1 MEKTHVRTRCHQRKS
16 AGSAAAKIF
25 WHDYLADFAS
35 HQSVWMLPWGHPDP
49 RRERSRVELGRRI
62 KEHRARLGM
71 SQTDLARE
79 VFVTRQTVSNW
90 ETQRTYPDA
99 QSLLL
104 MSRLF
109 GVSVDALLEDDTREM
124 HKALAAGSKRMNL
137 LGTIVGAF
145 GLACV
150 AWVIIGI
157 VLDLDLIAIAVPAA
171 LLFAPA
177 SAAAFMIDK
186 MRHDHQLF
194 AYQSVLAFLAGED
207 PDVNNRYNQR
217 VRDHWVARRVVQTV
231 LVIIIGICC
240 GWGAASIISTLV
252 G

>member
-1 MEKTHVRTRCHQRKS
+1 M
-16 AGSAAAKIF
+16 
-25 WHDYLADFAS
+25 
-35 HQSVWMLPWGHPDP
+35 
-49 RRERSRVELGRRI
+49 ELGQRI

-109 GVSVDALLEDDTREM
+109 GVSVDALLEDDTSEM
-124 HKALAAGSKRMNL
+124 HEALAAGSKRMGR
-137 LGTIVGAF
+137 LGIAMGAF
-145 GLACV
+145 GLACGLRVV
-150 AWVIIGI
+150 AGI

-171 LLFAPA
+171 LLFIPA
-177 SAAAFMIDK
+177 SSAAFMIDK
-186 MRHDHQLF
+186 MRHDHQLY

-207 PDVNNRYNQR
+207 PDVNNRYNRR

-231 LVIIIGICC
+231 LAIIVGICC
-240 GWGAASIISTLV
+240 GWGAASIISALV